1 LVDFVTY
8 IRRMCSGFLSL
19 PYSSQLREQ
28 ECQEGVAASPEG
40 STSGESSSETG
51 EGSDGSSSSSSSSS
65 SSNDGDNGEPVR
77 EREEDSPKVDVTN

>member
-1 LVDFVTY
+1 
-8 IRRMCSGFLSL
+8 MCSGFLSL

-51 EGSDGSSSSSSSSS
+51 EGSDGSSSSSSSS
-65 SSNDGDNGEPVR
+65 NDGDNGEPVR

>member
-51 EGSDGSSSSSSSSS
+51 EGSDGSSSSSS
-65 SSNDGDNGEPVR
+65 NDGDNGEQVR

>member
-1 LVDFVTY
+1 
-8 IRRMCSGFLSL
+8 MCSGFLSL

-51 EGSDGSSSSSSSSS
+51 EGSDGSSSSSSS
-65 SSNDGDNGEPVR
+65 NDGDNGEQVR
-77 EREEDSPKVDVTN
+77 ECEEDSPKVDVTN